1 MITKNLKYLRHKNK
15 ISQQAL
21 AETLEIPR
29 TTLGDYERGKTE
41 PNIQMLIKMAD
52 HFEIKVD
59 DLIRQDI
66 SHKDLEIL
74 RNRDLRVLA
83 ISVDRQNRENIEL
96 VDSKAEAGYL
106 DSFQNPEYIRELPK
120 LYVPTM
126 PQGTYRAFEIQGES
140 MLPMETGSIVI
151 CEYVEHVSDIKE
163 MKTYVVVS
171 KTEGLVYKRLRVNRS
186 GNALTLLSDNPTY
199 APYEIP
205 FEEIQEVWQYYAHIS
220 FSDEPTQLDNL
231 LGAQIEDIQHRVM
244 NIENKISK
252 G

>member
-1 MITKNLKYLRHKNK
+1 MITKNLKYLRRKHKL
-15 ISQQAL
+15 SQQAL
-21 AETLEIPR
+21 SEALDIPR

-41 PNIQMLIKMAD
+41 PNIQMLINMAD
-52 HFEIKVD
+52 QFNLSVD

-74 RNRDLRVLA
+74 RNKDLRVLA
-83 ISVDRQNRENIEL
+83 ISVDHENRENIEL

-106 DSFQNPEYIRELPK
+106 DSFHDPEYIRELPK

-140 MLPMETGSIVI
+140 MLPMESGSIVI
-151 CEYVEHVSDIKE
+151 CEYVENIRDIKE
-163 MKTYVVVS
+163 LKTYVVIS
-171 KTEGLVYKRLRVNRS
+171 QHEGLVYKRLRVNRA
-186 GNALTLLSDNPTY
+186 GNALTLMSDNPTY

-205 FEEIQEVWQYYAHIS
+205 FEDIQEIWQYYAHIS
-220 FSDEPTQLDNL
+220 FSDEPTQIDNL
-231 LGAQIEDIQHRVM
+231 LGAQIEDIQHRVI
-244 NIENKISK
+244 NIESRLR